1 MPKEIYLVKVGMT
14 MTEGM
19 VSEWYIADGQQV
31 VKGEMLYALETEKI
45 NMDVDAETNGTVK
58 HLIPVGEMME
68 PGDVVGFIFE
78 QDEEVPEDLST
89 LPVNRNTAIKVV
101 DASMEPGPE
110 ASSPIVKDQPVVK
123 DGNLRIKS
131 SPATRRLAREL
142 GVDLSTVTGSGPGG
156 RIVEADVRPARRE
169 APKASPL
176 AKRLAAEKGID
187 ISLIEGSGPG
197 GRIVREDIEAALDK
211 ESEGPGQ
218 QAETGKTIPISGM
231 RKTIAQRMFAS
242 LQNSAQLTMN
252 MEVLMDDAVRLRDSL
267 IEQWLSENVR
277 PTYTDL
283 VVKAVARA
291 LARHPMMNS
300 QLGETEISLLNDINV
315 GIAVALP
322 DGLVVPVIRNAEG
335 LSIKEI
341 SIESSRLAS
350 MAREGSLGLDDYAG
364 GTFTVSSLGMYGVD
378 SFTPIINSPQAG
390 ILGVNRIYAGV
401 AWDDDRPVKTKKM
414 NLSLTW
420 DHRVLDGAPAA
431 EFLAEVRELLS
442 EPGLLLD

>member
-58 HLIPVGEMME
+58 HLIQVGEMME

-89 LPVNRNTAIKVV
+89 LPVNRNTAINVV
-101 DASMEPGPE
+101 DASMEPSPE

-176 AKRLAAEKGID
+176 AKRLAAEKGVD

-231 RKTIAQRMFAS
+231 RKTIARRMFAS

-267 IEQWLSENVR
+267 IEQW
-277 PTYTDL
+277 
-283 VVKAVARA
+283 
-291 LARHPMMNS
+291 
-300 QLGETEISLLNDINV
+300 
-315 GIAVALP
+315 
-322 DGLVVPVIRNAEG
+322 
-335 LSIKEI
+335 
-341 SIESSRLAS
+341 
-350 MAREGSLGLDDYAG
+350 
-364 GTFTVSSLGMYGVD
+364 
-378 SFTPIINSPQAG
+378 
-390 ILGVNRIYAGV
+390 
-401 AWDDDRPVKTKKM
+401 
-414 NLSLTW
+414 
-420 DHRVLDGAPAA
+420 
-431 EFLAEVRELLS
+431 
-442 EPGLLLD
+442 